1 MTFGRGAALALGLA
15 GGLALGIWTGPYITD
30 TVAMN
35 LPGESAVTTPA
46 RGARVNASEASARR
60 PATSA
65 RTLGVISVSEPALH
79 DQLKPLLNS
88 GTNMTGAASG
98 FKSPEQFAMVAHA
111 AHNTQIPFQVLKDRV
126 VRKGQSLESVIR
138 EFNPNLNATIEANR
152 ARAEATSDIARLRM
166 TAASTQPGN

>member
-15 GGLALGIWTGPYITD
+15 GGMALGIWTGPYITSN
-30 TVAMN
+30 VAMN
-35 LPGESAVTTPA
+35 LPGESAVTSPA
-46 RGARVNASEASARR
+46 RADSSETRARR
-60 PATSA
+60 PASTA
-65 RTLGVISVSEPALH
+65 RTLRVINVSEPALH

-88 GTNMTGAASG
+88 GTKMTGAASG
-98 FKSPEQFAMVAHA
+98 FGSAEQFAMVAHA

-138 EFNPNLNATIEANR
+138 EFNPNVNATIEANR

-166 TAASTQPGN
+166 TAPAQPGN